1 MGEMKDEI
9 KKAADAVEEAVDEL
23 DLDALDDVA
32 GGASLRNVKKI
43 QTTDISTSTTNRV

>member
-1 MGEMKDEI
+1 MGEMNDDI
-9 KKAADAVEEAVDEL
+9 KKVSDAAEQASEEL

-43 QTTDISTSTTNRV
+43 DTTDISTSTTNRI

>member
-1 MGEMKDEI
+1 MGDVKEELKN
-9 KKAADAVEEAVDEL
+9 AAEAVEQAAEEL

-43 QTTDISTSTTNRV
+43 DTTDISTSTTNRI